1 MTSNS
6 GPGHAIY
13 VQQYVM
19 NLLQYAGRLYSLDT
33 LDTRF
38 TSLSKTPP
46 SRIDPARPSP
56 DEASYK
62 KGRSGA
68 DELAKGAS
76 PPRWRSPEF
85 IYHGLVVFLAVP
97 LMFKT
102 AYDASKPSH
111 QNYNK
116 FSPLLSPGWIPGRK
130 IDNSDQQYAT
140 FRDNVPY
147 LFIVMALHPILRR
160 LFDSIYSTAFTPSSR
175 SLPNGSESPAGSA
188 SESLT
193 ADGRMNQRIS
203 FDVGFSVLFLLALHG
218 FSAIKVLL
226 ILYINYT
233 LATRLK
239 KEYVPVATWFFNIGI
254 LFANEL
260 GKGYPYSDIAS
271 IILPWSASLEKQ
283 DEQDPKG
290 NWGTVLD
297 SYGGLVPR
305 WEILFNVTVLR
316 LISFNFDY
324 VWSSNRGAS
333 SPVEKKQL
341 DPANLSERDRVDLP
355 AKPQDYSF
363 RNYLAYAL
371 YSPLYLAGPILTF
384 NDYISQQRY
393 TPRSITRSRN
403 LLYGIRFF
411 IALLSM
417 EVMIHFIYVVAI
429 SKAQPEWQVY
439 TPLQLSMLGYFNLHH
454 IWLKL
459 LLPWRFFRL
468 WALLDG
474 IDPPE
479 NVVRCMSDN
488 YSTFAFWRGW
498 HRSFNRWIIRYIYIP
513 MGGSGG
519 PGTRGI
525 WGQIR
530 GIVNLL
536 AVFTFV
542 AMWHDIQLK
551 LLLWGWLI
559 SLFVLPE
566 TLAGFLFPK
575 QKWKDHKEVYRLIC
589 GVGAVGNIM
598 MMMSANLVG
607 FAVGLDGLKGLVQG
621 IVGSYSGLVFLGFA
635 CAALFTGAQVMF
647 ELREEELRHGIHMKC

>member
-1 MTSNS
+1 
-6 GPGHAIY
+6 
-13 VQQYVM
+13 M
-19 NLLQYAGRLYSLDT
+19 NLLNHAGRLYSLET

-38 TSLSKTPP
+38 VTSSKTPP
-46 SRIDPARPSP
+46 SPIDPARPSP
-56 DEASYK
+56 DEAPYK

-68 DELAKGAS
+68 AELAKGAS

-85 IYHGLVVFLAVP
+85 TYHGLVFLIVVP

-102 AYDASKPSH
+102 AYDVSKRKHAFLPARALPTDIDNPASH
-111 QNYNK
+111 ENYHK
-116 FSPLLSPGWIPGRK
+116 FASLLSPGWIPGRRV
-130 IDNSDQQYAT
+130 DNSDQQYAT

-147 LFIVMALHPILRR
+147 LFAIMALHPLLRR
-160 LFDSIYSTAFTPSSR
+160 LFDSVYHAAPSVSSPSSLNG
-175 SLPNGSESPAGSA
+175 SVLPNDSA
-188 SESLT
+188 SEPSA
-193 ADGRMNQRIS
+193 ADRRIDQRIS
-203 FDVGFSVLFLLALHG
+203 FDVGFSILFLLALHG
-218 FSAIKVLL
+218 FSAPKVLL
-226 ILYINYT
+226 ILYMNYT
-233 LATRLK
+233 LATRLR
-239 KEYVPVATWFFNIGI
+239 KEYVPLATWVFNIGI

-260 GKGYPYSDIAS
+260 GRGYPYRDIS
-271 IILPWSASLEKQ
+271 KFILPSLGSAEESI
-283 DEQDPKG
+283 EQG
-290 NWGTVLD
+290 NWGTLLD
-297 SYGGLVPR
+297 AYGGLMQR

-324 VWSSNRGAS
+324 VWSLNRGMS
-333 SPVEKKQL
+333 SPVEVRKSPHQIMKGSDADRHKKKQL

-355 AKPQDYSF
+355 AKPHDYSF

-393 TPRSITRSRN
+393 PPRSITRSRN

-417 EVMIHFIYVVAI
+417 EVMIHFIYVIAI
-429 SKAQPEWQVY
+429 SKAQPEWQLY
-439 TPLQLSMLGYFNLHH
+439 TPFQLSMLGYFSLNH

-488 YSTFAFWRGW
+488 YSVFAFWRGW

-519 PGTRGI
+519 PGTRGK

-530 GIVNLL
+530 GVVNLL

-542 AMWHDIQLK
+542 AMWHDIQLR
-551 LLLWGWLI
+551 LLVWGWLI

-575 QKWKDHKEVYRLIC
+575 QKWKDHKEVYRVIC
-589 GVGAVGNIM
+589 GVGAIGNIL

-607 FAVGLDGLKGLVQG
+607 FAVGLDGIKGLVQG
-621 IVGSYSGLVFLGFA
+621 IVGSYSGTFFSIKSLIE
-635 CAALFTGAQVMF
+635 T
-647 ELREEELRHGIHMKC
+647 

>member
-1 MTSNS
+1 MN
-6 GPGHAIY
+6 
-13 VQQYVM
+13 

-33 LDTRF
+33 LDTRL
-38 TSLSKTPP
+38 TSSSKTPP
-46 SRIDPARPSP
+46 ARIDPARPLP
-56 DEASYK
+56 DDAPYK

-68 DELAKGAS
+68 GELAKGAS
-76 PPRWRSPEF
+76 PPRWRSREF
-85 IYHGLVVFLAVP
+85 IYHGLVFLVAVP

-102 AYDASKPSH
+102 AYDVSKSSH
-111 QNYNK
+111 AAYHK
-116 FSPLLSPGWIPGRK
+116 FDSLLSPGWIPGRK
-130 IDNSDQQYAT
+130 VDNSDQQYAT
-140 FRDNVPY
+140 FRENVPY
-147 LFIVMALHPILRR
+147 LFAVMTLHPLLRR
-160 LFDSIYSTAFTPSSR
+160 IFDTVYNPAPTTPSRPLS
-175 SLPNGSESPAGSA
+175 NGSDSPSGSA
-188 SESLT
+188 SESIL
-193 ADGRMNQRIS
+193 ADRRMNQRIS

-218 FSAIKVLL
+218 FSAPKVLL
-226 ILYINYT
+226 ILYINYI
-233 LATRLK
+233 LATRLR
-239 KEYVPVATWFFNIGI
+239 KEYVPVATWIFNIGI

-260 GKGYPYSDIAS
+260 GKGYPYGDIANV
-271 IILPWSASLEKQ
+271 ILPWSASAEAIT
-283 DEQDPKG
+283 EQDPKR
-290 NWGTVLD
+290 NWGAVLD
-297 SYGGLVPR
+297 SYGGLIPR

-324 VWSSNRGAS
+324 IWSLDRGTS
-333 SPVEKKQL
+333 SPVEKQL

-355 AKPQDYSF
+355 ARTQDYSF

-417 EVMIHFIYVVAI
+417 EIMIHFIYVIAI

-439 TPLQLSMLGYFNLHH
+439 TPFQLSMLGYFSLHH

-468 WALLDG
+468 WALLDS

-479 NVVRCMSDN
+479 NVLRCASDN

-519 PGTRGI
+519 PGTRGK
-525 WGQIR
+525 WGQVR

-542 AMWHDIQLK
+542 AMWHDIQLR

-575 QKWKDHKEVYRLIC
+575 QKWKDHKEAYRLIC
-589 GVGAVGNIM
+589 GVGAVGNIL

-621 IVGSYSGLVFLGFA
+621 IVGSYSGLIFLGFA
-635 CAALFTGAQVMF
+635 CVALFTGVQFMF